1 MINLNER
8 NDKQEKYIDRYQAR
22 IILRQKFK
30 HFQNFRNITRII
42 INVEIHRAVL
52 ARLESDIPNIVLS
65 TNFSAIQAIIVS
77 LHLKTNYF

>member
-1 MINLNER
+1 ML
-8 NDKQEKYIDRYQAR
+8 KYY
-22 IILRQKFK
+22 
-30 HFQNFRNITRII
+30 
-42 INVEIHRAVL
+42 RAVL